1 MRWDNLYIAGI
12 GTYLPDQ
19 VETVDE
25 AIAAGRYTEQK
36 KAMNDY
42 RAARVAAPG
51 ETGPVM
57 AAIAGREAVARSG
70 LSHDEF
76 AILVHS
82 YVGHQGL
89 DLWTPASFVQQ
100 QTIGGSAPAFEVRQG
115 CNAFLGGMELAASY
129 LHAQPDTHAALV
141 TGGDAF
147 QLPFI
152 DRWNS
157 HEQNVDSDGAGA
169 VVLSTR
175 SGFARIRSMFS
186 YGDPSLEPLGRCR
199 AEFST
204 APFPDGKTLQL
215 DRSMQDYM
223 HNKDIDLDEIV
234 ERISGGVQY
243 SVKRALHEAGIEL
256 ADVRFFLHQQLAET
270 IAVHGLYNLL
280 GVDRAKTTYDWGKD
294 IGMVGTVDV
303 ILGLDH
309 VLAERQP
316 KPGDF
321 VLVQCAG
328 GGYVWTAA
336 VVEILET
343 PHWARP

>member
-1 MRWDNLYIAGI
+1 MRWDNLYIAGV
-12 GTYLPDQ
+12 GSYLPDQ

-25 AIAAGRYTEQK
+25 AIAAGRYTEEK
-36 KAMNDY
+36 KAMNGY
-42 RAARVAAPG
+42 RAARVSAPG

-57 AAIAGREAVARSG
+57 AATAGRVAVERSG
-70 LSHDEF
+70 FAHDEF
-76 AILVHS
+76 GVLVHS

-89 DLWTPASFVQQ
+89 DLWTPASYVQQ
-100 QTIGGSAPAFEVRQG
+100 ETIGGSAPAYEVRMG
-115 CNAFLGGMELAASY
+115 CNAFVGGMDLAASY
-129 LHAQPDTHAALV
+129 LYTHPDAHAGLV

-147 QLPFI
+147 HLPYL

-157 HEQNVDSDGAGA
+157 HEQNVDSDGGGA
-169 VVLSTR
+169 IVLSTR
-175 SGFARIRSMFS
+175 SGFARIRSMFT

-199 AEFST
+199 AEWST

-234 ERISGGVQY
+234 ERISGGVQH
-243 SVKRALHEAGIEL
+243 SVSTALDEAGIEL
-256 ADVRFFLHQQLAET
+256 SDVRFFLHQQLAET
-270 IAVHGLYNLL
+270 IAEYGIYKLL
-280 GVDRAKTTYDWGKD
+280 GVDREKTTFDWGKD
-294 IGMVGTVDV
+294 IGMVGTIDIV
-303 ILGLDH
+303 LGLEH
-309 VLAERQP
+309 VLTHREP

-321 VLVQCAG
+321 ILLQCAG

-343 PHWARP
+343 PHWAS